1 MLPARRLSARHVAA
15 VITSLAMLAGVT
27 LITSP
32 AGSAASAGTGHRS
45 LAAVLTSDGN
55 RFDHNRHDFDIATQA
70 VLAVLKAKPN
80 SPVSVLT
87 KGNTRVTAFVPTDQ
101 AFRALVFDLSGK
113 WVTQE
118 SKVFAAVASLGID
131 TVEKV
136 LLYHVVVGKTI
147 TAAQALKADGSKLT
161 TAQGGS
167 LTIDV
172 LNPVVG
178 RIRLQDQD
186 PDDVDPTTIPR
197 LLNINKGNKQIAHGI
212 DYVLRPANL

>member
-1 MLPARRLSARHVAA
+1 MFPARRPAARRVAA
-15 VITSLAMLAGVT
+15 VATSLAMVAGIT
-27 LITSP
+27 LVSSSP
-32 AGSAASAGTGHRS
+32 GNAAVAKKGNRS

-55 RFDHNRHDFDIATQA
+55 RFDHNGRDFDITTQA
-70 VLAVLKAKPN
+70 VLAVLKAKPS

-87 KGNTRVTAFVPTDQ
+87 KGNVPVTAFVPTDE
-101 AFRALVFDLSGK
+101 AFRALVFDLTGK
-113 WVTQE
+113 WLKRE

-131 TVEKV
+131 TVETV
-136 LLYHVVVGKTI
+136 LLYHVIVGKTI
-147 TAAQALKADGSKLT
+147 TAAQALKADGATLT
-161 TAQGGS
+161 TAQGGAVT
-167 LTIDV
+167 LDV

-212 DYVLRPANL
+212 NYVLRPADL